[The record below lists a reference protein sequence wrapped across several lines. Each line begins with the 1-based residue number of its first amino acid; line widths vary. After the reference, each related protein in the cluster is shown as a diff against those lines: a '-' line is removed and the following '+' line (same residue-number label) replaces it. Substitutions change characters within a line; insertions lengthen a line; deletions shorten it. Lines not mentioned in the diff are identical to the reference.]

1 MNAANASAPVEN
13 TTGPEAGLLNLVAR
27 IESFIDEETA
37 AIKGNPQYDLKSSN
51 TRKSRYLYELGKA
64 FRALGNSEPSQA
76 VVDAVTN
83 MRERLAINARAIE
96 MHLGAVGEIADLV
109 QDAIEPGHQA
119 DGTYSAREFA
129 TAAPAG
135 T

>member
-109 QDAIEPGHQA
+109 QDAIERAQA